1 MSHYFC
7 EQIDRTKKKK
17 KEVKAASYP
26 SAVLTKS
33 YGTRQ
38 SSGHAEWQII
48 SKDVRVLFMI

>member
-7 EQIDRTKKKK
+7 EQIDRTTKK

-33 YGTRQ
+33 YGTRH
-38 SSGHAEWQII
+38 SGHAEWQII